1 MIEAIEL
8 RNWKT
13 HGHTK
18 LDFSRG
24 TNVLLGS
31 MGSGKSTIMD
41 AISFALFGTYPAVKN
56 GRVKVGEIITSRPER
71 KGTASV
77 KLRFRVE
84 DDIYEVERGLDLNKP
99 TRAML
104 LKNGAYLQSQP
115 EQVNDEIANILKM
128 DYDLFSRAVYS
139 EQNR

>member
-13 HGHTK
+13 HRHTA

-41 AISFALFGTYPAVKN
+41 AISFALFGTYPAVTH
-56 GRVKVGEIITSRPER
+56 GRVKVGEIITNRPEQ
-71 KGTASV
+71 KKTASV
-77 KLRFRVE
+77 KLRFRV
-84 DDIYEVERGLDLNKP
+84 DDDLYEVERNLELNKP
-99 TRAML
+99 TRATL
-104 LKNGAYLQSQP
+104 AKNGAYLQSQP
-115 EQVNDEIANILKM
+115 EQVNGE
-128 DYDLFSRAVYS
+128 
-139 EQNR
+139 